1 MNCSEIDEGGEEEE
15 ANVLM
20 VLIVVWICFVA
31 LSMGCTITIGAVKE
45 VWSSKRRAFVIGAVS
60 QFVLMPFLS
69 FGLAYVFDLASRVA
83 MGVVLVGSAPGGS
96 TSNLLTHWADG
107 NVALS
112 VAMSATSTVCA
123 LFMLPLNIAI
133 YINSGLYSGG
143 VGAGLSIPYIDI
155 VVTLLTIVV
164 PVGLGMLLRHANFVC
179 GPTERYR
186 APLHVWVEKAGNVVG
201 ALFLVASVGVSA
213 VEHPKLFNPTEYP
226 AEWCLAALFEPI
238 GCFCGFAM
246 ATAARLNG
254 RDSRAVALET
264 GVQNY
269 ALIIALIS
277 LSFKAGSCERE
288 EVSRFVLISTAWYVV
303 SSAWIITLMRV
314 AARRE
319 AQREAGRLSNAAAVK
334 AAATAPDGSDA
345 STIIHVSSIRH

>member
-1 MNCSEIDEGGEEEE
+1 MNCSEVDEDEEE

-45 VWSSKRRAFVIGAVS
+45 VCSSRRRAFVIGAVS

-69 FGLAYVFDLASRVA
+69 FGLAHVFDLAPRVA

-96 TSNLLTHWADG
+96 TSNLLTHWAGG

-133 YINSGLYSGG
+133 YINSGLYN
-143 VGAGLSIPYIDI
+143 GADLSLPFIDI
-155 VVTLLTIVV
+155 VVALLTIVV
-164 PVGLGMLLRHANFVC
+164 PVGLGMLLRRADFVC

-186 APLHVWVEKAGNVVG
+186 APLHVWVEKSGNMVG
-201 ALFLVASVGVSA
+201 ALFLVASVGISA

-226 AEWCLAALFEPI
+226 AEWCLACLFEPI

-254 RDSRAVALET
+254 RDTRAVALET

-303 SSAWIITLMRV
+303 SSAWIVTLMRV

-319 AQREAGRLSNAAAVK
+319 ADRLSNAAAVK
-334 AAATAPDGSDA
+334 AAATAPEWSDA
-345 STIIHVSSIRH
+345 L